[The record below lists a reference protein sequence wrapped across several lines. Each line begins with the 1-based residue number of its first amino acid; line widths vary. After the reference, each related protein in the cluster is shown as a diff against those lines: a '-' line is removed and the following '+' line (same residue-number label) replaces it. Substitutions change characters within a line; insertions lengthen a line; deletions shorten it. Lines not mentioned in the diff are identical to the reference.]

1 LRKNS
6 VPAAVQ
12 TGLLA
17 SLNLVETTALRTAT
31 ATSAGIDVA
40 GARQQQE
47 LFETSVPAAAYAIA
61 KSISDLA
68 T

>member
-6 VPAAVQ
+6 VSAVVQ

-40 GARQQQE
+40 GVRQQHR
-47 LFETSVPAAAYAIA
+47 PP
-61 KSISDLA
+61 DLA
-68 T
+68 L